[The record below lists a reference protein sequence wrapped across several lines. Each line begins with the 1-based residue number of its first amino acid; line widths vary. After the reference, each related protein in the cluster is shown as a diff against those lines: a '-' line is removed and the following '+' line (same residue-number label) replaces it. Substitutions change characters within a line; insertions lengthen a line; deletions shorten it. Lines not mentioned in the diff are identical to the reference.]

1 MPTSHFPR
9 LCLLYHHHLRCERF
23 CELAPIPRFVATV
36 GPHPSHPTKTVFA
49 KISPKPSITPF
60 TNGKNMLMDNEEK
73 KAEMRVR
80 AGSFWSNIA
89 RVTDPAAAAAVVV
102 VVARGTGE
110 CGREGSGNDME
121 GKDDV
126 GESMLS
132 HGGESDGSPV
142 LACWPSGGAGRVW
155 GAFELVDRCYVRT
168 DTTQKQARK
177 KSTQY
182 TSSAR
187 NERKRGGVE
196 KGKRTVPV
204 WGNLPAANEHPHS
217 HGHSRQGRCWC

>member
-1 MPTSHFPR
+1 M
-9 LCLLYHHHLRCERF
+9 
-23 CELAPIPRFVATV
+23 
-36 GPHPSHPTKTVFA
+36 TVFA

-60 TNGKNMLMDNEEK
+60 TNGKNMLMDSEEK

-80 AGSFWSNIA
+80 AGRSWSNIA
-89 RVTDPAAAAAVVV
+89 RVTDAAVAGCAEAAAI
-102 VVARGTGE
+102 ARGAGE
-110 CGREGSGNDME
+110 CGREGSGSDME

-126 GESMLS
+126 GESILS
-132 HGGESDGSPV
+132 HGGESDGSPG

-187 NERKRGGVE
+187 NERRSRIE

-204 WGNLPAANEHPHS
+204 RGNLPAANANAKAHS
-217 HGHSRQGRCWC
+217 HYHRYSRQGRCWC